1 MQNFIFNLLMDVNS
15 VQKLMISLHK
25 HFQEVEKTRK
35 LNQLLQQKT
44 SSLRQIS
51 ETQSAEFVWFY
62 DPEDD
67 FKGGELFS
75 KAAKP
80 YKKA

>member
-1 MQNFIFNLLMDVNS
+1 MVCGSRKNS
-15 VQKLMISLHK
+15 EKLSRI
-25 HFQEVEKTRK
+25 
-35 LNQLLQQKT
+35 LQQKT